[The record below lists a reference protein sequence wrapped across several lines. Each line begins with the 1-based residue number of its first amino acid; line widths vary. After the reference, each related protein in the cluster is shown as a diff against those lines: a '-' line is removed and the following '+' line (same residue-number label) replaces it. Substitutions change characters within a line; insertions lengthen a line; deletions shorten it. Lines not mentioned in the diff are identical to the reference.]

1 MEKKSSASTK
11 VASKN
16 YRLIGIFLGV
26 AVLTVGLS
34 LQSLSRLKINGPLYD
49 EIISQKDLLADI
61 LPPPLYV
68 IETYLTALEMLG
80 ERDKAKLAGY
90 AARIQSLKEEFM
102 TRDAYWAKHLAGSPQ
117 AKILAEDS
125 RKPAMEFFNTLQKE
139 FIPALQL
146 QDKSAASALAYGKL
160 SDEYEAHRKA
170 IDQVVALATK
180 SSQLLEKSSEREA
193 RMWTMLL
200 LAIIVLGALM
210 VGFFSWDVI
219 RNTRL
224 AMEEISN
231 EFKRIRAEAM
241 ATVAGV
247 AANLDRSALHTA
259 SAARQVSMSSNQL
272 SSGASEQASSVEETS
287 TSLEE
292 MSSMIRATADN
303 AQKAKAL
310 ASDAR
315 TVADAGTLTMAEM
328 VQAMTAIGTSS
339 GEVAKIV
346 KNIDEIAF
354 QTNILALNAAV
365 EAARAGEAGAGFAVV
380 ADEVRSLA
388 QRSAAA
394 AKETAEKIEAAILS
408 SRSGFECSA
417 RVSESLKQIAEKVN
431 STDVLVADI
440 ASAATEQAQGI
451 QQVNNAMSQMEKV
464 TQSNAA
470 SAEESA
476 SAAEELDAQAE
487 TMKDLVA
494 QLRELVGGQVIAESG
509 SSGMRAAEPLAHR
522 SAPVSSR
529 NQKTRNAIPMPGDS
543 VSGSDEEGGF
553 RNF

>member
-1 MEKKSSASTK
+1 MGKKPSASTS

-68 IETYLTALEMLG
+68 IETYLTALQMLG
-80 ERDKAKLAGY
+80 ESDPAKINDGVSK
-90 AARIQSLKEEFM
+90 IQSLKEEFI

-125 RKPAMEFFNTLQKE
+125 RKPAMEFFDTLQKE
-139 FIPALQL
+139 FVPALQL
-146 QDKSAASALAYGKL
+146 QDKAAASALAYGKL
-160 SDEYEAHRKA
+160 KEEYLAHRKA
-170 IDQVVALATK
+170 IDQVVALATQ

-193 RMWTMLL
+193 RIWTVLL
-200 LAIIVLGALM
+200 LAIIVLGALV

-231 EFKRIRAEAM
+231 EFKRIM
-241 ATVAGV
+241 TTVAGV
-247 AANLDRSALHTA
+247 TANLDRSALHTA

-394 AKETAEKIEAAILS
+394 AKETADKIEAAILS

-417 RVSESLKQIAEKVN
+417 RVSQSLKQIAEKVN
-431 STDVLVADI
+431 STDALVADI

-451 QQVNNAMSQMEKV
+451 EQVNNAMSQMEKV

-470 SAEESA
+470 TAEESA

-494 QLRELVGGQVIAESG
+494 QLRELVGGQAATESG
-509 SSGMRAAEPLAHR
+509 SSVARTAGPQ
-522 SAPVSSR
+522 SPKPAPISSG
-529 NQKTRNAIPMPGDS
+529 NPKTRNAIPMPGDA

>member
-1 MEKKSSASTK
+1 
-11 VASKN
+11 
-16 YRLIGIFLGV
+16 
-26 AVLTVGLS
+26 
-34 LQSLSRLKINGPLYD
+34 
-49 EIISQKDLLADI
+49 
-61 LPPPLYV
+61 
-68 IETYLTALEMLG
+68 
-80 ERDKAKLAGY
+80 
-90 AARIQSLKEEFM
+90 
-102 TRDAYWAKHLAGSPQ
+102 
-117 AKILAEDS
+117 
-125 RKPAMEFFNTLQKE
+125 
-139 FIPALQL
+139 
-146 QDKSAASALAYGKL
+146 
-160 SDEYEAHRKA
+160 
-170 IDQVVALATK
+170 
-180 SSQLLEKSSEREA
+180 
-193 RMWTMLL
+193 
-200 LAIIVLGALM
+200 
-210 VGFFSWDVI
+210 
-219 RNTRL
+219 
-224 AMEEISN
+224 MEEISN
-231 EFKRIRAEAM
+231 EFKRIM
-241 ATVAGV
+241 TTVAGV
-247 AANLDRSALHTA
+247 TANLDRSALHTA

-394 AKETAEKIEAAILS
+394 AKETADKIEAAILS

-417 RVSESLKQIAEKVN
+417 RVSQSLKQIAEKVN
-431 STDVLVADI
+431 STDALVADI

-451 QQVNNAMSQMEKV
+451 EQVNNAMSQMEKV

-470 SAEESA
+470 TAEESA

-494 QLRELVGGQVIAESG
+494 QLRELVGGQAATESG
-509 SSGMRAAEPLAHR
+509 SSVARTAGPQ
-522 SAPVSSR
+522 SPKPAPISSG
-529 NQKTRNAIPMPGDS
+529 NPKTRNAIPMPGDA

>member
-1 MEKKSSASTK
+1 MGKKTSASTS

-26 AVLTVGLS
+26 AVLTVGFS

-68 IETYLTALEMLG
+68 IETYLTALQMLG
-80 ERDKAKLAGY
+80 ESDPAKINDGVSK
-90 AARIQSLKEEFM
+90 IQSLKEEFI

-125 RKPAMEFFNTLQKE
+125 RKPAMEFFDTLQKE
-139 FIPALQL
+139 FVPTLQL
-146 QDKSAASALAYGKL
+146 QDKAAASALAYGKL
-160 SDEYEAHRKA
+160 KEEYLAHRKA
-170 IDQVVALATK
+170 IDQVVALATQ

-193 RMWTMLL
+193 RMWTVLL
-200 LAIIVLGALM
+200 LAIIVLGALV

-231 EFKRIRAEAM
+231 EFKRIM
-241 ATVAGV
+241 TTVAGV
-247 AANLDRSALHTA
+247 TANLDRSALHTA

-315 TVADAGTLTMAEM
+315 TVADAGTLTMGEM

-417 RVSESLKQIAEKVN
+417 RVSQSLKQIAEKVN
-431 STDVLVADI
+431 STDALVADI

-451 QQVNNAMSQMEKV
+451 EQVNNAMSQMEKV

-494 QLRELVGGQVIAESG
+494 QLRELVGGQAATESG
-509 SSGMRAAEPLAHR
+509 SSGVRTVGPQ
-522 SAPVSSR
+522 APKPAPISSG
-529 NQKTRNAIPMPGDS
+529 NPKTRNAIPMPGDA
-543 VSGSDEEGGF
+543 VSGSDEEGSF

>member
-1 MEKKSSASTK
+1 MEKKTSASSS

-68 IETYLTALEMLG
+68 IETYLTALQMLG
-80 ERDKAKLAGY
+80 ESDPAKVTDGVSK
-90 AARIQSLKEEFM
+90 IQSLKEEFM
-102 TRDAYWAKHLAGSPQ
+102 TRDAYWTKHLAGSPQ
-117 AKILAEDS
+117 AKILVENA
-125 RKPAMEFFNTLQKE
+125 RKPAMEFFDTLQKE
-139 FIPALQL
+139 FVPALQL
-146 QDKSAASALAYGKL
+146 QDKAAASALAYGKL
-160 SDEYEAHRKA
+160 KEEYLVHRKA
-170 IDQVVALATK
+170 IDQVVALATQ
-180 SSQLLEKSSEREA
+180 SSQLLEETSEREA
-193 RMWTMLL
+193 LMWTVLL
-200 LAIIVLGALM
+200 LAIIVLGAVV

-231 EFKRIRAEAM
+231 EFKRIM
-241 ATVAGV
+241 KTVAGV
-247 AANLDRSALHTA
+247 TANLDRSALHTA

-303 AQKAKAL
+303 AQKAKTL

-394 AKETAEKIEAAILS
+394 AKETADKIEAAIAS

-417 RVSESLKQIAEKVN
+417 RVSQSLKQIAEKVN
-431 STDVLVADI
+431 STDALVADI

-451 QQVNNAMSQMEKV
+451 EQVNHAMSQMEKV

-494 QLRELVGGQVIAESG
+494 QLRELVGSQAATEPG
-509 SSGMRAAEPLAHR
+509 SSGTRAAGPQVPK
-522 SAPVSSR
+522 SAPVSSG
-529 NQKTRNAIPMPGDS
+529 NPKTRNAIPMPGDA
-543 VSGSDEEGGF
+543 VSGSAEEGSF

>member
-1 MEKKSSASTK
+1 MGKKPSASTS

-34 LQSLSRLKINGPLYD
+34 LQSLSRLKINGPLYY

-68 IETYLTALEMLG
+68 IETYLTALQMLG
-80 ERDKAKLAGY
+80 ESDPAKINDGVSK
-90 AARIQSLKEEFM
+90 IQSLKEEFI

-125 RKPAMEFFNTLQKE
+125 RKPAMEFFDTLQKE
-139 FIPALQL
+139 FVPALQL
-146 QDKSAASALAYGKL
+146 QDKAAASALAYGKL
-160 SDEYEAHRKA
+160 KEEYLAHRKA
-170 IDQVVALATK
+170 IDQVVALATQ

-193 RMWTMLL
+193 RIWTVLL
-200 LAIIVLGALM
+200 LAIIVLGALV

-231 EFKRIRAEAM
+231 EFKRIM
-241 ATVAGV
+241 TTVAGV
-247 AANLDRSALHTA
+247 TANLDRSALHTA

-394 AKETAEKIEAAILS
+394 AKETADKIEAAILS

-417 RVSESLKQIAEKVN
+417 RVSQSLKQIAEKVN
-431 STDVLVADI
+431 STDALVADI

-451 QQVNNAMSQMEKV
+451 EQVNNAMSQMEKV

-470 SAEESA
+470 TAEESA

-494 QLRELVGGQVIAESG
+494 QLRELVGGQAATESG
-509 SSGMRAAEPLAHR
+509 SSVARTAGPQ
-522 SAPVSSR
+522 SPKPAPISSG
-529 NQKTRNAIPMPGDS
+529 NPKTRNAIPMPGDA

>member
-1 MEKKSSASTK
+1 
-11 VASKN
+11 
-16 YRLIGIFLGV
+16 
-26 AVLTVGLS
+26 
-34 LQSLSRLKINGPLYD
+34 
-49 EIISQKDLLADI
+49 
-61 LPPPLYV
+61 
-68 IETYLTALEMLG
+68 
-80 ERDKAKLAGY
+80 
-90 AARIQSLKEEFM
+90 
-102 TRDAYWAKHLAGSPQ
+102 
-117 AKILAEDS
+117 
-125 RKPAMEFFNTLQKE
+125 
-139 FIPALQL
+139 
-146 QDKSAASALAYGKL
+146 
-160 SDEYEAHRKA
+160 
-170 IDQVVALATK
+170 
-180 SSQLLEKSSEREA
+180 
-193 RMWTMLL
+193 
-200 LAIIVLGALM
+200 
-210 VGFFSWDVI
+210 
-219 RNTRL
+219 
-224 AMEEISN
+224 
-231 EFKRIRAEAM
+231 
-241 ATVAGV
+241 
-247 AANLDRSALHTA
+247 
-259 SAARQVSMSSNQL
+259 
-272 SSGASEQASSVEETS
+272 
-287 TSLEE
+287 
-292 MSSMIRATADN
+292 
-303 AQKAKAL
+303 
-310 ASDAR
+310 
-315 TVADAGTLTMAEM
+315 
-328 VQAMTAIGTSS
+328 
-339 GEVAKIV
+339 
-346 KNIDEIAF
+346 
-354 QTNILALNAAV
+354 LNAAV

-522 SAPVSSR
+522 SAPVPSR

-543 VSGSDEEGGF
+543 VSGSDEDGGF